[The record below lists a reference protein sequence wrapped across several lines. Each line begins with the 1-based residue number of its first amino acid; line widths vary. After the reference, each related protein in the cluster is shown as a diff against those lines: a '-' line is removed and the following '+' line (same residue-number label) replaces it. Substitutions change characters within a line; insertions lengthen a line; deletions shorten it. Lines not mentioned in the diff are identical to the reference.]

1 MAFKIPNFYSTSPL
15 HGSYYN
21 PKGETY
27 ISEVGMIQDAANA
40 VSKAAMDIDN
50 ASAES
55 KANRQEKRV
64 EKREK
69 RRGKKG
75 NFTEESLAEFDA
87 KTQKISDKASK
98 NRTTASEE
106 KEAKRKRDYDTM
118 TDVEYKKK
126 YGVDKPSTNSNTT
139 SNIFKNYIT

>member
-1 MAFKIPNFYSTSPL
+1 MAFKIPNFYSKSPL

-55 KANRQEKRV
+55 KAKRQGKRLDRMKKRKTTTGRTKRIEKVQKKYETNV
-64 EKREK
+64 EQA
-69 RRGKKG
+69 GKDEI
-75 NFTEESLAEFDA
+75 T
-87 KTQKISDKASK
+87 K
-98 NRTTASEE
+98 NENAFNKWLNDNTTASQAVID
-106 KEAKRKRDYDTM
+106 AKKA
-118 TDVEYKKK
+118 EL
-126 YGVDKPSTNSNTT
+126 GITT
-139 SNIFKNYIT
+139 

>member
-55 KANRQEKRV
+55 KAKKQGKRLDRMKKRKTTTGRTKRIEKVQKKYETNV
-64 EKREK
+64 EQA
-69 RRGKKG
+69 GKDEI
-75 NFTEESLAEFDA
+75 T
-87 KTQKISDKASK
+87 K
-98 NRTTASEE
+98 NENAFNKWLNDNTTASQAVID
-106 KEAKRKRDYDTM
+106 AKKA
-118 TDVEYKKK
+118 EL
-126 YGVDKPSTNSNTT
+126 GITT
-139 SNIFKNYIT
+139 

>member
-1 MAFKIPNFYSTSPL
+1 MKSPL
-15 HGSYYN
+15 HGSYYDGG
-21 PKGETY
+21 KGEVY

-64 EKREK
+64 EKR
-69 RRGKKG
+69 KKEEVKGEG

-118 TDVEYKKK
+118 RLA
-126 YGVDKPSTNSNTT
+126 
-139 SNIFKNYIT
+139 IQ

>member
-1 MAFKIPNFYSTSPL
+1 MAFKIPNFYSKSPL

-55 KANRQEKRV
+55 KAKRQGKRLDRMKKRKTTTGRTKRIEKVQKKYETNV
-64 EKREK
+64 E
-69 RRGKKG
+69 
-75 NFTEESLAEFDA
+75 
-87 KTQKISDKASK
+87 QASK
-98 NRTTASEE
+98 DEINKNQNAFSKWLNDNTTASQAVID
-106 KEAKRKRDYDTM
+106 AKKA
-118 TDVEYKKK
+118 EL
-126 YGVDKPSTNSNTT
+126 GITT
-139 SNIFKNYIT
+139 

>member
-1 MAFKIPNFYSTSPL
+1 MAFKIPNFYSKSPL

-40 VSKAAMDIDN
+40 VSKAAMDIEN

-55 KANRQEKRV
+55 KAKRQGKRV
-64 EKREK
+64 EKRNK
-69 RRGKKG
+69 RGKD
-75 NFTEESLAEFDA
+75 FTGDKKVKFDE

-98 NRTTASEE
+98 NKTIASEE
-106 KEAKRKRDYDTM
+106 KEAQRKRDYDTM
-118 TDVEYKKK
+118 TDAEYKKK

-139 SNIFKNYIT
+139 SNIFK

>member
-55 KANRQEKRV
+55 KAKRQGKRLDRMKKRKTTTGRTKRIEKVQKKYETNV
-64 EKREK
+64 EQA
-69 RRGKKG
+69 GKDEINK
-75 NFTEESLAEFDA
+75 NQNAF
-87 KTQKISDKASK
+87 SK
-98 NRTTASEE
+98 WLNDNTTASQAVID
-106 KEAKRKRDYDTM
+106 AKKA
-118 TDVEYKKK
+118 EL
-126 YGVDKPSTNSNTT
+126 GITT
-139 SNIFKNYIT
+139 

>member
-40 VSKAAMDIDN
+40 VSRAAMDIDN

-55 KANRQEKRV
+55 KAKRQGKRLDRMKKRKQTTGRKERIDKV
-64 EKREK
+64 EKKYNANVNQASE
-69 RRGKKG
+69 
-75 NFTEESLAEFDA
+75 D
-87 KTQKISDKASK
+87 KITKNENAFSKWLSD
-98 NRTTASEE
+98 NPTASQ
-106 KEAKRKRDYDTM
+106 AVIDN
-118 TDVEYKKK
+118 KKAEL
-126 YGVDKPSTNSNTT
+126 GITT
-139 SNIFKNYIT
+139 